1 MGKIKSVNPFSGQLL
16 KEYESYSDDKMN
28 EVLSFSEKAF
38 KVWKDYS
45 FEKRSSLFNKIAVKL
60 REKKGNLSTLMTSE
74 MGKPL
79 KEAEAEIEKCA
90 WVCEYYAE
98 NAEFFL
104 KDDLIISDAS
114 ESYVEFDPLGCIL
127 AIMPWNFPFWQV
139 FRFAAPTIM
148 AGNTG
153 ILKHASNVPQ
163 CALAIQDLFEEAG
176 FPKGV
181 FQSVLISGEE
191 TDRLI
196 AHKTIKAVTL
206 TGSEQAGMK
215 VAASAGANLK
225 KTVLELG
232 GSDPFIVLKDA
243 NIEDAAMW
251 AVKARM
257 INNGQSCIAAKR
269 FIVVDSVK
277 NQFVEAMTK
286 AISALKLGD
295 PLFPEV
301 QVGPLAR
308 KDLAES
314 LFVQVQKSIALGA
327 SVIVGG
333 IPPKGAM
340 FSPTILDNVKP
351 GMPAFDEELFGPVA
365 AIISVHNEQEA
376 INMAN
381 QSKYG
386 LGASIWT
393 EDFEK
398 GKVLARQL
406 ESGSVFINGMVKS
419 DPRLP
424 FGGVKLSGYGREL
437 AAFGIREFV
446 NIKSVWVR

>member
-1 MGKIKSVNPFSGQLL
+1 MGKIKSINPFTGQVL
-16 KEYESYSDDKMN
+16 KEYESYSEGKLK
-28 EVLSFSEKAF
+28 EVLAHSEKAF
-38 KVWKDYS
+38 KVWKGYS
-45 FEKRSSLFNKIAVKL
+45 FEKRGSLFNKIAGKL
-60 REKKGNLSTLMTSE
+60 REKKELLSTLMTSE
-74 MGKPL
+74 MGKPI
-79 KEAEAEIEKCA
+79 KEAEAEVEKCV

-114 ESYVEFDPLGCIL
+114 ESYVEYDPLGCIL
-127 AIMPWNFPFWQV
+127 AIMPWNFPLWQV

-163 CALAIQDLFEEAG
+163 CSLAIQDLFEEAG

-196 AHKTIKAVTL
+196 AHDTIKAVTL

-215 VAASAGANLK
+215 VAASAGAHLK

-243 NIEDAAMW
+243 DVEDAAMW

-269 FIVVDSVK
+269 FIVVGSVK
-277 NQFVEAMTK
+277 SQFVQAMAK
-286 AISALKLGD
+286 AISELKLGN
-295 PLFPEV
+295 PLSPEI

-308 KDLAES
+308 RDLAES
-314 LFVQVQKSIALGA
+314 LFTQVQKSISLGA

-333 IPPKGAM
+333 IPPAGAM
-340 FSPTILDNVKP
+340 FTPTILDDVRP

-365 AIISVHNEQEA
+365 AIISVQNEQDA
-376 INMAN
+376 INLAN

-393 EDFEK
+393 GDSEK
-398 GKVLARQL
+398 GRALARQL

-446 NIKSVWVR
+446 NIKSVWVK

>member
-28 EVLSFSEKAF
+28 EVLAFSEKAF

-45 FEKRSSLFNKIAVKL
+45 YEKRSSLFNKIAGKL
-60 REKKGNLSTLMTSE
+60 REKKGYLSILMTSE
-74 MGKPL
+74 MGKPI

-114 ESYVEFDPLGCIL
+114 ESYVEFDPLGCVL

-176 FPKGV
+176 FPKGI

-191 TDRLI
+191 TDKLI

-269 FIVVDSVK
+269 FIVVNSVK
-277 NQFVEAMTK
+277 NQFVESMTK
-286 AISALKLGD
+286 AISGLKLGD
-295 PLFPEV
+295 PLLPEI

-314 LFVQVQKSIALGA
+314 LFGQVQKSIALGA
-327 SVIVGG
+327 SVVVGG

-340 FSPTILDNVKP
+340 FSPTILENVKP

-365 AIISVHNEQEA
+365 AIISVTNEQEA

-398 GKVLARQL
+398 GKALARQI

-446 NIKSVWVR
+446 NIKSVWVK

>member
-16 KEYESYSDDKMN
+16 KEYESYSDDKIN
-28 EVLSFSEKAF
+28 EVLAFSEKAF
-38 KVWKDYS
+38 KVWKGYS
-45 FEKRSSLFNKIAVKL
+45 FEKRSSLFNKIAGKL
-60 REKKGNLSTLMTSE
+60 REKKGYLSALMTSE
-74 MGKPL
+74 MGKPI
-79 KEAEAEIEKCA
+79 KEAEAEVEKCA

-181 FQSVLISGEE
+181 FQSVLISGED

-243 NIEDAAMW
+243 NIEEAAMW

-269 FIVVDSVK
+269 FIVMDSIK
-277 NQFVEAMTK
+277 NQFVEVMAK
-286 AISALKLGD
+286 AISVLKLGD
-295 PLFPEV
+295 PLLPEV

-314 LFVQVQKSIALGA
+314 LHAQVQKSIALGA
-327 SVIVGG
+327 SVVVGG
-333 IPPKGAM
+333 IPPKGAV
-340 FSPTILDNVKP
+340 FTPTILDNVKP

-365 AIISVHNEQEA
+365 AIISVHHEQEA

-393 EDFEK
+393 GDFEK
-398 GKVLARQL
+398 GKVLARHI

-446 NIKSVWVR
+446 NIKSVWVK

>member
-1 MGKIKSVNPFSGQLL
+1 MGKIKSINPFTGQLL
-16 KEYESYSDDKMN
+16 KEYESYSEDKLK
-28 EVLSFSEKAF
+28 EVLANSERAF

-45 FEKRSSLFNKIAVKL
+45 FEKRSSLFNKIAGKL
-60 REKKGNLSTLMTSE
+60 REKKGLLSTLMTSE
-74 MGKPL
+74 MGKPI
-79 KEAEAEIEKCA
+79 KEAEAEVEKCA

-114 ESYVEFDPLGCIL
+114 ESYVEYDPLGCIL

-196 AHKTIKAVTL
+196 AHNTIKAVTL

-215 VAASAGANLK
+215 VAASAGAHLK

-243 NIEDAAMW
+243 DVEDAAMW

-269 FIVVDSVK
+269 FIVVNSVK
-277 NQFVEAMTK
+277 NQFVQAMVK
-286 AISALKLGD
+286 AISELKHGN
-295 PLFPEV
+295 PLFPEI

-308 KDLAES
+308 RDLAES
-314 LFVQVQKSIALGA
+314 LFTQVQKSISLGA
-327 SVIVGG
+327 SVIIGG
-333 IPPKGAM
+333 IPPAGAM
-340 FSPTILDNVKP
+340 FTPTILDDVKP

-365 AIISVHNEQEA
+365 AIISVQNEQDA
-376 INMAN
+376 INLAN
-381 QSKYG
+381 QSKFG

-393 EDFEK
+393 GDSEK
-398 GKVLARQL
+398 GRALARQI

-437 AAFGIREFV
+437 ASFGIREFV
-446 NIKSVWVR
+446 NIKSVWVK

>member
-16 KEYESYSDDKMN
+16 KEYESYSEDKIN
-28 EVLSFSEKAF
+28 EVLTFSEKAF
-38 KVWKDYS
+38 KVWKDFS
-45 FEKRSSLFNKIAVKL
+45 FEKRSSLFNKMAVKL
-60 REKKGNLSTLMTSE
+60 REKKGFLSTLMSSE
-74 MGKPL
+74 MGKPI
-79 KEAEAEIEKCA
+79 KEAEAEVEKCA

-243 NIEDAAMW
+243 NIEDAASW
-251 AVKARM
+251 AVKSRM

-277 NQFVEAMTK
+277 NQFVEAMAK
-286 AISALKLGD
+286 AIGALKLGD

-314 LFVQVQKSIALGA
+314 LFSQVQKSISLGA
-327 SVIVGG
+327 SVIIGG
-333 IPPKGAM
+333 IPPVGAM
-340 FSPTILDNVKP
+340 FTPTILNNVKP

-393 EDFEK
+393 RDFEK
-398 GKVLARQL
+398 GKVLARQI

-446 NIKSVWVR
+446 NIKSVWVK

>member
-1 MGKIKSVNPFSGQLL
+1 MGKVKSINPFTGQVL
-16 KEYESYSDDKMN
+16 KEYESYSEDKLK
-28 EVLSFSEKAF
+28 EVLANSEKAF
-38 KVWKDYS
+38 KVWKYYS
-45 FEKRSSLFNKIAVKL
+45 FEKRSSLFIKIAGKL
-60 REKKGNLSTLMTSE
+60 REKKGLLSTLMTSE
-74 MGKPL
+74 MGKPIR
-79 KEAEAEIEKCA
+79 EAEAEVEKCA

-114 ESYVEFDPLGCIL
+114 ESYVEYDPLGCIL

-153 ILKHASNVPQ
+153 LLKHASNVPQ

-215 VAASAGANLK
+215 VAASAGSNLK

-243 NIEDAAMW
+243 DIDDAASW

-269 FIVVDSVK
+269 FIVVESVK
-277 NQFVEAMTK
+277 NQFVQAMAK
-286 AISALKLGD
+286 AMRGLKLGD
-295 PLFPEV
+295 PLLPEI

-314 LFVQVQKSIALGA
+314 LFAQVQRSISLGA
-327 SVIVGG
+327 SAVIGG
-333 IPPKGAM
+333 VPPSEAM
-340 FSPTILDNVKP
+340 FTPTILDNVKP

-365 AIISVHNEQEA
+365 AIISVQNEQVA
-376 INMAN
+376 IDMAN

-393 EDFEK
+393 RDFEK
-398 GKVLARQL
+398 GKALARQI

-446 NIKSVWVR
+446 NIKSVWVK